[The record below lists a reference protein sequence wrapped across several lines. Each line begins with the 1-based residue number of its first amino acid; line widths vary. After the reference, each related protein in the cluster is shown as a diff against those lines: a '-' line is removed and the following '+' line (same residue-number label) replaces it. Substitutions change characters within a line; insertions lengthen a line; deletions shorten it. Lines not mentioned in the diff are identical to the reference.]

1 MLRRLRILML
11 SLIAAIALS
20 ACGGQVEL
28 LAQISE
34 TEANEILGAL
44 IPAGIKAE
52 KLPGKEGA
60 VSVRVESGQVAKAL
74 EILRSQGLPR
84 ERYARIGDVFKKEG
98 LISSPTEERARLTFA
113 LSQEL
118 ANTISHIDGVIMSR
132 VHVVLPEKA
141 NFGETPSPSSA
152 AVFIKYR
159 DTFNLEPL
167 VPQVKRLVSNSI
179 AGLAYDR
186 VTVVLIP
193 SAAMAKAKDAAAPA
207 ATPATLEHGFAR
219 VMPWM
224 VFILMCLV
232 LVLAAVIGFLIYRSR
247 RDRNRQPP
255 LTSAPTVP

>member
-1 MLRRLRILML
+1 MTLLLRTPRWFRH
-11 SLIAAIALS
+11 AIAGLFVVFLA

-34 TEANEILGAL
+34 SEANEVLAAL

-52 KLPGKEGA
+52 KIPGKEGA
-60 VSVRVESGQVAKAL
+60 VGVRIDAAQVAKAL
-74 EILRSQGLPR
+74 DILRAQGLPR

-141 NFGETPSPSSA
+141 NFGESATPSSA
-152 AVFIKYR
+152 AVFIKFR
-159 DTFNLEPL
+159 DTYSIEPL

-179 AGLAYDR
+179 AGLSYDK

-193 SAAMAKAKDAAAPA
+193 SAGPQRPKEASVPAPPKDESPI
-207 ATPATLEHGFAR
+207 AR
-219 VMPWM
+219 LLPVL
-224 VFILMCLV
+224 VILLVGVV
-232 LVLAAVIGFLIYRSR
+232 LVLAAVIGWLMYRVR
-247 RDRNRQPP
+247 RERAASTPP
-255 LTSAPTVP
+255 LVS